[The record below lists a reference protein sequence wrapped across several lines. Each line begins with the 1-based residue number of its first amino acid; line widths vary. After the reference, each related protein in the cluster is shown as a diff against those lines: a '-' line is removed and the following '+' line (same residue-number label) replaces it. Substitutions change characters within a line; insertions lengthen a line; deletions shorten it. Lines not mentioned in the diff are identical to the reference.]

1 MQTICR
7 RCCWTRNNR
16 LLAAILTSDHNDT
29 DSSSSAQLNGAG
41 DLFTGGIQHAHAA
54 NKGQVSLWTHTQI

>member
-1 MQTICR
+1 MRI
-7 RCCWTRNNR
+7 NDFFFSVS

-29 DSSSSAQLNGAG
+29 DSSVFAQLNGAS
-41 DLFTGGIQHAHAA
+41 DLFTGRIQHTHTA